1 MRFFERLYDWLFCW
15 TPGLQSIL
23 LLAIRL
29 IWGIQFIFAGWP
41 KLNDLSGTATSFAS
55 IGIPEPTA
63 AALAVALI
71 ETIGGAFLVLGL
83 LSRLS
88 ALLTTCVMLG
98 AYFFAYPDSLKSWSL
113 FITQSPFLFLYGSL
127 IILAFGAGVFSLDYL
142 IRPNTQK
149 NKGFCS

>member
-1 MRFFERLYDWLFCW
+1 MKFFERFYDWLFSW

-41 KLNDLSGTATSFAS
+41 KLNDLSGTASGFAS
-55 IGIPEPTA
+55 LGIPEPSA
-63 AALAVALI
+63 AALLVALV

-83 LSRLS
+83 LSRLT
-88 ALLTTCVMLG
+88 ALFTTGAMLG
-98 AYFFAYPDSLKSWSL
+98 AYIFAYPEAFKSWSV
-113 FITQSPFLFLYGSL
+113 FISKDPFMFLYASL

-142 IRPNTQK
+142 IRPNKQK
-149 NKGFCS
+149 

>member
-23 LLAIRL
+23 LLATRL

-41 KLNDLSGTATSFAS
+41 KLNDLSGTATSFAAL
-55 IGIPEPTA
+55 GIPEPHA

-88 ALLTTCVMLG
+88 ALLTSCVMIG
-98 AYFFAYPDSLKSWSL
+98 AYIFAYPEALKSWSL
-113 FITQSPFLFLYGSL
+113 FASQSAFPFLFASL
-127 IILAFGAGVFSLDYL
+127 IILAFGAGVFSLDHL
-142 IRPNTQK
+142 IRPNNNTK
-149 NKGFCS
+149 K